1 METQNLSPQLAQALN
16 LEEARGALITR
27 VLPGSGAAAAGLQP
41 GDVVLA
47 ANGQRI
53 ANAAALHNIEGLQA
67 VGSTLSLEI
76 RRDGKPL
83 SLRAT
88 LHEQLRQ
95 LDGAGLD
102 PRLTGA
108 RFVELPEA
116 TRQAGLSGVLV
127 SDVARGSR
135 AEGSGLARGDV
146 LLASSA
152 GEFNDLAGLRA
163 SFDKRPPQLVLRILR
178 GNRRGDLVM
187 R

>member
-1 METQNLSPQLAQALN
+1 MMSL
-16 LEEARGALITR
+16 
-27 VLPGSGAAAAGLQP
+27 GS
-41 GDVVLA
+41 
-47 ANGQRI
+47 R
-53 ANAAALHNIEGLQA
+53 
-67 VGSTLSLEI
+67 LSLEI

-83 SLRAT
+83 TLRAT

-95 LDGAGLD
+95 LSGESLD
-102 PRLTGA
+102 PRLGGA
-108 RFVELPEA
+108 RFIELPEA

-127 SDVARGSR
+127 AEVARGSR
-135 AEGSGLARGDV
+135 AETSGLARGDV

-163 SFDKRPPQLVLRILR
+163 SFGKRPPQLVLRILR